1 MIKKVLKNFVCISL
15 LLCTIFY
22 VASPYLVLAKEDNKT
37 TLKDLKDELT
47 ALQNKKK
54 NYDNEK
60 AASQKEK
67 EQKNREIANS
77 HKEIEEAEKKITYAK
92 NKIEELNVKISE
104 FTEQT
109 KELLKFYQKLMDKN
123 AYLEFITDSS
133 SMTEMIMRKDAVER
147 LADYNQKKLVELEE
161 MIKENEKLQVEMHKY
176 EKEQEEKIVKYEQQI
191 KTINSNIVQLAD
203 LSMDINTEIKT
214 QKELIEMYE
223 KLGCKDN
230 DILSVCSVSST
241 NTTWLKPVK
250 SGIITSLFGYRTLN
264 GSTSYH
270 SGIDI
275 GVAEGT
281 AVYSATN
288 GKVVSIVRKS
298 SCGGNQIY
306 IQSVVNGTTY
316 TMLYAHLLSINVSV
330 GDNVTNQ
337 TIIAKSGGGSTAKS
351 RGGYDS
357 CTYGAHLHYSVS
369 KTSYKSW
376 STFMAHLINPPGF
389 PGKGSR
395 FYSRVQWFN

>member
-1 MIKKVLKNFVCISL
+1 MMKKVLKNCICCL
-15 LLCTIFY
+15 LLLGVCFQVFSPDIIF
-22 VASPYLVLAKEDNKT
+22 AKDDGKT

-54 NYDNEK
+54 NYDSQK
-60 AASQKEK
+60 AMSQKEK
-67 EQKNREIANS
+67 EEKNQAIAKSYQEIQQ
-77 HKEIEEAEKKITYAK
+77 AEDNITYAK
-92 NKIEELNVKISE
+92 NEIVRLGEEIEKFTKQTEELMR
-104 FTEQT
+104 
-109 KELLKFYQKLMDKN
+109 FYQKLLN
-123 AYLEFITDSS
+123 NNTYLEFITDSS
-133 SMTEMIMRKDAVER
+133 SMTEMIMRKDAIER
-147 LADYNQKKLVELEE
+147 LADYNQKQLVNLEE
-161 MIKENEKLQVEMHKY
+161 MIKKNEDLQVEMHKY
-176 EKEQEEKIVKYEQQI
+176 EKEQEEKITQYEKQI
-191 KTINSNIVQLAD
+191 KTLNSNIVQLAD

-223 KLGCKDN
+223 KVGCKDN
-230 DILSVCSVSST
+230 DILVECSSSQK

-250 SGIITSLFGYRTLN
+250 SGVITSLFGYRKLN
-264 GSTSYH
+264 GSTNYH

-306 IQSVVNGTTY
+306 IQSNVNGTMY
-316 TMLYAHLLSINVSV
+316 TMLYAHLLTINVNV
-330 GDNVTNQ
+330 GDIVTNQ

-351 RGGYDS
+351 RGGYDT

-369 KTSYKSW
+369 KTEYKSW

-395 FYSRVQWFN
+395 FYSRTQWFG